1 MANMQ
6 DYLVWR
12 GEFSF
17 EITPWNEIDALLTAT
32 LCYLN
37 FHGVKSTQGW
47 TLEEAKRIGLLQE
60 AEGSTFPA
68 RKNTFEAMADSP
80 RFRDCRMHH
89 FIALTD
95 PEREM
100 QFAAMCMDMPDGSLC
115 VMYRGT
121 DNTVVGWKEDF
132 NMAYRTRVPAQ
143 EAAAWYLARV
153 AEVTEKDRPLRL
165 TGHSK
170 GGNLAVYAAAMMPA
184 EIQDRIEGVWS
195 FDGPGMN
202 RETSVSEGYARIREK
217 LHSFIPQTSI
227 IGLLM
232 DYIEPYTVVR
242 SSAGGISQHDP
253 MTWQVYGP
261 RFETLE
267 KVDRTAEVVC
277 ETLHEWLQNS
287 TPEQRG
293 AFVETMFQMVDTTK
307 VTRISDLMNEK
318 LKSILIMAGNRKDV
332 DPETRRVFN
341 RLMAQAVTL
350 GFGNVIDRVRGKK
363 PADAEIRDSAW
374 GGREGLTI
382 SAPDTNLY
390 TDGRTFPR
398 KRPFPYPGI
407 PWHPSCRD
415 R

>member
-217 LHSFIPQTSI
+217 LHSYDLA
-227 IGLLM
+227 GLQPAL
-232 DYIEPYTVVR
+232 R
-242 SSAGGISQHDP
+242 NAGKGGPDGGGGMRNAARVAAEQH
-253 MTWQVYGP
+253 
-261 RFETLE
+261 
-267 KVDRTAEVVC
+267 
-277 ETLHEWLQNS
+277 
-287 TPEQRG
+287 
-293 AFVETMFQMVDTTK
+293 
-307 VTRISDLMNEK
+307 TR
-318 LKSILIMAGNRKDV
+318 AA
-332 DPETRRVFN
+332 RRVC
-341 RLMAQAVTL
+341 
-350 GFGNVIDRVRGKK
+350 GNDVSD
-363 PADAEIRDSAW
+363 
-374 GGREGLTI
+374 GGYNQG
-382 SAPDTNLY
+382 
-390 TDGRTFPR
+390 
-398 KRPFPYPGI
+398 
-407 PWHPSCRD
+407 HPHQRSD
-415 R
+415 E